1 MSDCLC
7 RVIVKIR
14 RSNME
19 EFISDWFI
27 PMDFGNDA
35 PEEMPDGEIS
45 TELFVQPACSVCEDW
60 AGEYGA
66 FGWCD

>member
-27 PMDFGNDA
+27 PMDLGNDA
-35 PEEMPDGEIS
+35 PEEMPDGEDNFNF
-45 TELFVQPACSVCEDW
+45 E
-60 AGEYGA
+60 
-66 FGWCD
+66 

>member
-1 MSDCLC
+1 MSDCLS

-35 PEEMPDGEIS
+35 PEEMPDGE
-45 TELFVQPACSVCEDW
+45 ENFNFD
-60 AGEYGA
+60 
-66 FGWCD
+66 